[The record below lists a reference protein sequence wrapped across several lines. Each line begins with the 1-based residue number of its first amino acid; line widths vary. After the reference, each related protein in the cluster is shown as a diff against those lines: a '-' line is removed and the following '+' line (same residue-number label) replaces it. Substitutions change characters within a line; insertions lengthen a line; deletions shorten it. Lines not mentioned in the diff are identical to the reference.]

1 MSLSRI
7 CIDGFNLAM
16 AKGSGIATYA
26 RNLLVAQRGLG
37 YETQILHGPI
47 HGRSA
52 RSNLLSEVALH
63 DATPPRPKGRI
74 AEKLDVMLSPL
85 GRRAERLTRSGE
97 IIPQSPGD
105 DAHRPDV
112 TWTAR
117 DVFHRANRA
126 FAGSRR
132 FTPVELGAPT
142 AASETDLMHWT
153 CALPLQAR
161 RMANLYTIHDVVP
174 LRLPYATLDNKRHFH
189 AMCARICRQADHVVT
204 VSDSAREDIIRMF
217 GISPDRITNTGQAV
231 HIPDA
236 LRAIP
241 DSDVAADI
249 ESIFSLGWKRYFLFF
264 GAIEPKKNLA
274 RVIEAYLASG
284 AQDPLVI
291 IGGQSWLAA
300 DQTRLLY
307 DDLVIAQTLAD
318 NVLRRSDRVRRYD
331 YLPFGTLVSLI
342 RGAKAT
348 LFPSLYEGFG
358 LPVLESMLLGT
369 PVLTSAAGSLPE
381 VAGSAALSVDPYDV
395 RAIRNGIARLDA
407 DEGLR
412 ADLTARGHAQAAV
425 FSPERYRDRL
435 GDLYRGL
442 L

>member
-1 MSLSRI
+1 VSLSRI
-7 CIDGFNLAM
+7 CVDGFNLAM

-26 RNLLVAQRGLG
+26 RNLLVAQRALG
-37 YETQILHGPI
+37 YETQVLHGPP

-52 RSNLLSEVALH
+52 RSPLLSEVALH
-63 DATPPRPKGRI
+63 DATPPRPRGVV
-74 AEKLDVMLSPL
+74 ADYVDTLMSPM
-85 GRRAERLTRSGE
+85 GRRAERVPHTGE
-97 IIPQSPGD
+97 IVPQTPGEL
-105 DAHRPDV
+105 AHRPDV
-112 TWTAR
+112 VWAAR

-126 FAGSRR
+126 FAASRR
-132 FTPVELGAPT
+132 FTPVELVSPSPT
-142 AASETDLMHWT
+142 PAADLMHWT
-153 CALPLQAR
+153 CALPLQVRGA
-161 RMANLYTIHDVVP
+161 ANIYTIHDVVP

-189 AMCARICRQADHVVT
+189 AMCEQICKTADHVVT
-204 VSDSAREDIIRMF
+204 VSETSRDDIIRQF
-217 GISPDRITNTGQAV
+217 GIAPERITNTYQAV
-231 HIPDA
+231 HIPEA
-236 LRAIP
+236 LRAVP
-241 DSDVAADI
+241 DADVAADI

-291 IGGQSWLAA
+291 IGGQSWLAD

-331 YLPFGTLVSLI
+331 YLPFGTLVGLI

-369 PVLTSAAGSLPE
+369 PVLTSAAGALPE

-412 ADLTARGHAQAAV
+412 DELTAAGRVQAAA
-425 FSPERYRDRL
+425 FSPERYKDRL